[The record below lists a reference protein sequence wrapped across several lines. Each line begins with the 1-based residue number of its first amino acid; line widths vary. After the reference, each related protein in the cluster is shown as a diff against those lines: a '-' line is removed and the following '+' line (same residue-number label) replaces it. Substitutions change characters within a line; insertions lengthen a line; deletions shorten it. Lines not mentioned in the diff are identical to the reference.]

1 MRRIALVFLLAGLL
15 MLAAG
20 CGSKKHN
27 TVSSAPPSILPLA
40 KTPDEWAS
48 RIVELV
54 LRPLNKDLQVV
65 NGFNTPQVI
74 LYIANRNQTT
84 LNIIKRRLNDLALC
98 SKKLI
103 AIGPPPPGRPQLDPV
118 NRELTSA
125 CSSYVQIAQTLKKA
139 TFFISSG
146 RQDVIAEGRQLL
158 VKMKPDSHAAATHF
172 SAFLRAA
179 QKLPEFRRAGLQ
191 PSA

>member
-1 MRRIALVFLLAGLL
+1 MRRIALVCLLAALL
-15 MLAAG
+15 VVVAG

-27 TVSSAPPSILPLA
+27 TVSSAPPSILPVA
-40 KTPDEWAS
+40 KSPDEWAS

-54 LRPLNKDLQVV
+54 LRPLNQDFQVV

-74 LYIANRNQTT
+74 IYIANQNKTT
-84 LNIIKRRLNDLALC
+84 LNIIKRRLNDLVLC

-103 AIGPPPPGRPQLDPV
+103 AIGPPPPGRPQLGPV

-139 TFFISSG
+139 TLFISSG

-158 VKMKPDSHAAATHF
+158 VKMKPVSHAAATHF
-172 SAFLRAA
+172 RAFLKAA